1 MKKFSF
7 ELCLLNLLGV
17 GCGGRTINHI
27 RVHKVGYCVS
37 QSFVLPFLFG
47 EKSMMMHY
55 ELANKWHLG

>member
-1 MKKFSF
+1 MPF
-7 ELCLLNLLGV
+7 EFVGV